1 VRLRVQDR
9 RFFCDTLA
17 CSKTFAEQF
26 PLLALAYAQRTSRQA
41 ESLCTIAYAL
51 GGRAGA
57 RLVRRLPMP
66 TSLYILLCLIRQASA
81 SHLPTPRIFGVNDF
95 AWKKGDR
102 YGTILVDLEAHHVV
116 DVLPDREAETVF
128 TWLKTHPVVQV
139 ISRDQAGNYADG
151 ARRGPPQAMQVVDRL
166 HLLLN
171 LTTALLNLREY
182 TG

>member
-1 VRLRVQDR
+1 
-9 RFFCDTLA
+9 
-17 CSKTFAEQF
+17 
-26 PLLALAYAQRTSRQA
+26 
-41 ESLCTIAYAL
+41 
-51 GGRAGA
+51 
-57 RLVRRLPMP
+57 
-66 TSLYILLCLIRQASA
+66 
-81 SHLPTPRIFGVNDF
+81 VNDF

-102 YGTILVDLEAHHVV
+102 YGTILVDLEAHHLV

-182 TG
+182 TGWSQHETSKPVFLEGSPARGVVQNTDVANVLPLANGVLLGGSVALAQYLIYENEKIDV